1 MSIINKIKY
10 NREISTIESKMDNVK
25 ENIGNIKQKA
35 NKVQQKVKKTKKNVQ
50 KLKKQKENII
60 IKDKNAEEA
69 ADYLKKF
76 LNKGK

>member
-10 NREISTIESKMDNVK
+10 NREISSIDTKSN
-25 ENIGNIKQKA
+25 NIKQNIDNIKQKI
-35 NKVQQKVKKTKKNVQ
+35 NKVDKNLKKTKKNVQ